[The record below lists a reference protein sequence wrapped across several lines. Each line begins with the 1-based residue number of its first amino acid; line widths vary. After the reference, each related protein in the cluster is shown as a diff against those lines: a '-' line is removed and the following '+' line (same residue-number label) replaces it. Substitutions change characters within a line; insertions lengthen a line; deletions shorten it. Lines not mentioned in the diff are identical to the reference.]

1 MIRPALG
8 ALLLLAAGSAS
19 AQSVAELYPEEILAG
34 DRPRFEQ
41 RLGQIYQ
48 HGLWDFL
55 DGPEKQA
62 LTDGG
67 LRFPLVGANRNPFDF
82 YAGPERG
89 RPTIWLPVLSLK
101 VIEDLSVAWAWRQL
115 HGYSLEP
122 FDEYVAM
129 LKYRAPADFAGGR
142 YPDPLSALGVPA
154 EIWEQEP
161 EVDDLSLRLRNS
173 AWAFILA
180 HEMGHLRY
188 GHPGNV
194 AVDPK
199 TSQRHEAE
207 ADQFALDLLSR
218 SKTIPMGAVLWFQA
232 TVGYFPNRA
241 DFETEAAFLHWQQ
254 QEATHPVNAE
264 RLQSLALALDRAAG
278 DSLDP
283 AHAEVLRFI
292 ATRLATIADTL
303 AEPDM
308 QRLIARRAVQGDP
321 DDLKRR

>member
-1 MIRPALG
+1 MIRLALWT
-8 ALLLLAAGSAS
+8 LLLAATSAA
-19 AQSVAELYPEEILAG
+19 AQSVAELYPEEILASEQ
-34 DRPRFEQ
+34 PRFQE
-41 RLGQIYQ
+41 RVGQIYR

-62 LTDGG
+62 LADVE

-82 YAGPERG
+82 YAGRERG

-101 VIEDLSVAWAWRQL
+101 VIEDLSIAWAWRQV
-115 HGYSLEP
+115 HGYTLEP

-129 LKYRAPADFAGGR
+129 LKYREPTDFAGGR

-154 EIWEQEP
+154 RIWEQEP
-161 EVDDLSLRLRNS
+161 AVDDLSLRLRNS
-173 AWAFILA
+173 AWAFVLA

-188 GHPGNV
+188 GHPGNA

-199 TSQRHEAE
+199 TSQRHEVE

-232 TVGYFPNRA
+232 TVGFFPNRA
-241 DFETEAAFLHWQQ
+241 DFATDAAFLDWQQ
-254 QEATHPVNAE
+254 QEATHPANPL

-278 DSLDP
+278 DGVDP

-303 AEPDM
+303 AEQDM
-308 QRLIARRAVQGDP
+308 QRLIARKAVQGDP
-321 DDLKRR
+321 EGLKRR